1 MHNTITKFVSSE
13 LRVTMKNFIFSFG
26 LFFYHFSFFAQ
37 NTPKQNT
44 RFFKAVTP
52 YYTPDYLKFREKIAH
67 EFSNQ
72 KAGKFGMFVPGT
84 VEDIATQQKVIAFT
98 FDACIGQTNDYNA
111 DLINFLRKENVPA
124 TLFVSGLWIDRNLS
138 IFKELA
144 ADSLF
149 ELENHGL
156 LHRLCSLD
164 GETKYGIAATSNA
177 NEVID
182 EMELNARKMER
193 LTGKRPIFFRSA
205 TTFTNETCTKIAS
218 VLGMKIVSY
227 DILSGDAIPFTPAT
241 IIRDNILKNIHNGA
255 IIIMHFNHP
264 KWHEK
269 EALKMVVPIL
279 RQQGYK
285 FVTLENHP
293 LRNKYE

>member
-1 MHNTITKFVSSE
+1 M
-13 LRVTMKNFIFSFG
+13 MKNFIFSLG
-26 LFFYHFSFFAQ
+26 LLFCHFSSFAQ
-37 NTPKQNT
+37 NTLKQNI
-44 RFFKAVTP
+44 RFVRAVTP
-52 YYTPDYLKFREKIAH
+52 YYTPDYLKFREKIAN
-67 EFSNQ
+67 EFANQ
-72 KAGKFGMFVPGT
+72 KPGKFGMFVPGT
-84 VEDIATQQKVIAFT
+84 VEDISTHQKVVAFT
-98 FDACIGQTNDYNA
+98 FDACVGQSNDYNA
-111 DLINFLRKENVPA
+111 DLINYLRKEKIPV
-124 TLFVSGLWIDRNLS
+124 TLFVSGLWIDGNLT

-182 EMELNARKMER
+182 EMELNARKMKH
-193 LTGKRPIFFRSA
+193 LTGKRPKLFRSA

-218 VLGMKIVSY
+218 VLEMKIVSY

-241 IIRDNILKNIHNGA
+241 IIKDNILKNIHDGA

-264 KWHEK
+264 KWYER
-269 EALKMVVPIL
+269 EALQMVVPIL

-285 FVTLENHP
+285 FVKLENHP
-293 LRNKYE
+293 LRNKDERGGF